1 MKEEIIEGE
10 NTLEIEWG
18 GGAIKN
24 REKQKRGKRTS

>member
-1 MKEEIIEGE
+1 MKEKIIEGE
-10 NTLEIEWG
+10 NTLEIEW